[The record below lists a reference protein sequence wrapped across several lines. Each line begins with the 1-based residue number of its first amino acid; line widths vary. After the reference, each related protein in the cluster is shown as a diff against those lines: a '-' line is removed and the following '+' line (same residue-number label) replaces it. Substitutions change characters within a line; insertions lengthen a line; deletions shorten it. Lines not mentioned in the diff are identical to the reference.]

1 MGDGSAN
8 FTYLFDDV
16 RLTIGGGSTTTLTQM
31 NLPVTFE
38 AASVDYGVI
47 GFGGAEQ
54 SSIVVDPTLAS
65 NKVAQVIKSATA
77 DATAGTTV
85 TAPAQLGFATRIP
98 FTNTK
103 TKMTL
108 RVWAPQAGIT
118 VRLKVEDHLN
128 ATHAVETDAV
138 VTTAAGWQT
147 LVFDF
152 ANEAAGTLALNLNYN
167 YDKATIFFNY
177 GVAGSVSGEKTYYFD
192 DMLFS
197 NESSNVDIDAI
208 LSQIVLYPNPTIDDI
223 NINNTYN
230 LPLNICLYDA
240 LGRSIRKVI
249 STNSIVQIDMS
260 AYPAG
265 VYYLMIENKINN
277 KKVTRK
283 IVKQ

>member
-1 MGDGSAN
+1 M
-8 FTYLFDDV
+8 
-16 RLTIGGGSTTTLTQM
+16 
-31 NLPVTFE
+31 
-38 AASVDYGVI
+38 
-47 GFGGAEQ
+47 
-54 SSIVVDPTLAS
+54 
-65 NKVAQVIKSATA
+65 
-77 DATAGTTV
+77 
-85 TAPAQLGFATRIP
+85 
-98 FTNTK
+98 
-103 TKMTL
+103 
-108 RVWAPQAGIT
+108 
-118 VRLKVEDHLN
+118 
-128 ATHAVETDAV
+128 
-138 VTTAAGWQT
+138 
-147 LVFDF
+147 
-152 ANEAAGTLALNLNYN
+152 NYN

-197 NESSNVDIDAI
+197 NEASNVDTDAI
-208 LSQIVLYPNPTIDDI
+208 LSQIVLYPNPTIDHV

-230 LPLNICLYDA
+230 LPLSICLYDA